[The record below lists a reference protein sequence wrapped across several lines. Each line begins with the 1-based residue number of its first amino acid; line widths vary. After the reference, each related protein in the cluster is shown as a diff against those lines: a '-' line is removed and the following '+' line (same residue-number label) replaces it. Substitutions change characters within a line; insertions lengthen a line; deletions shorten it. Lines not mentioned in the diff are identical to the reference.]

1 MFKNGGGF
9 MKIDSNEMKLQQMLQ
24 MQLMGQ
30 IMKSSFGDSSS
41 FQIVLDS
48 LLKAMENTDNSDL
61 NSILSFNSVT
71 NSGNKYY
78 GAGQKLED
86 AKTEINNI
94 KSEVRTG
101 NITIDSAVEKAS
113 RKYGIDKELLMA
125 VIKQESDFNP
135 NCVSSAGAKGL
146 MQLMPGTARE
156 VGVTN
161 PFDIEQ
167 NIDGG
172 TKYLKKMLDMHGN
185 VKELALAAYNAGPG
199 TLQWR
204 GVKSPSDI
212 NRLPSETRNYV
223 KNIMKNYGV

>member
-1 MFKNGGGF
+1 
-9 MKIDSNEMKLQQMLQ
+9 MKVNSSEMVLQQMLQ

-48 LLKAMENTDNSDL
+48 LLKAMENKDISASNNMLSLD
-61 NSILSFNSVT
+61 SIA

-78 GAGQKLED
+78 GAGQRLED
-86 AKTEINNI
+86 AKREINNI

-135 NCVSSAGAKGL
+135 NCVSNAGAKGL

-172 TKYLKKMLDMHGN
+172 TKYLKKMLDMNGN

-204 GVKSPSDI
+204 G
-212 NRLPSETRNYV
+212 
-223 KNIMKNYGV
+223 

>member
-1 MFKNGGGF
+1 
-9 MKIDSNEMKLQQMLQ
+9 MKVNSSEMVLQQMLQ

-48 LLKAMENTDNSDL
+48 LLKAMENKDISGSNNMLSLD
-61 NSILSFNSVT
+61 SIA

-78 GAGQKLED
+78 GAGQRLED
-86 AKTEINNI
+86 AKREINSI

-113 RKYGIDKELLMA
+113 RKYGIDKDLLMS

-135 NCVSSAGAKGL
+135 NCVSNAGAQGL
-146 MQLMPGTARE
+146 MQLMPGTASE
-156 VGVTN
+156 LGVTN

-172 TKYLKKMLDMHGN
+172 AKYLKKMLDMHGN

-204 GVKSPSDI
+204 GVKNISDI
-212 NRLPSETRNYV
+212 NKLPSETRNYV

>member
-1 MFKNGGGF
+1 
-9 MKIDSNEMKLQQMLQ
+9 MKVDSSKIKLQQMLQ

-61 NSILSFNSVT
+61 NNILSFNSAT
-71 NSGNKYY
+71 NSENKYY

-86 AKTEINNI
+86 AKREINSI
-94 KSEVRTG
+94 KSEIKTG
-101 NITIDSAVEKAS
+101 NGTIDSAVEKAS
-113 RKYGIDKELLMA
+113 KKYGVDKDLLMA

-135 NCVSSAGAKGL
+135 SCVSSAGAKGL
-146 MQLMPGTARE
+146 MQLMPGTASE
-156 VGVTN
+156 LGVTN

-172 TKYLKKMLDMHGN
+172 TKYLKKMLQMHGN

-204 GVKSPSDI
+204 GVKNVSDI
-212 NRLPSETRNYV
+212 NKLPSETRNYV
-223 KNIMKNYGV
+223 KNIMRNYGA

>member
-1 MFKNGGGF
+1 
-9 MKIDSNEMKLQQMLQ
+9 MKIDSSEMKLQQMLQ

-30 IMKSSFGDSSS
+30 IMKSSFGDSSN

-48 LLKAMENTDNSDL
+48 LLKAMENKDNSDL
-61 NSILSFNSVT
+61 NNILSFNSET

-78 GAGQKLED
+78 GVGQKLED
-86 AKTEINNI
+86 AKREINSI
-94 KSEVRTG
+94 KYEVKTG

-135 NCVSSAGAKGL
+135 NCVSSAGAQGL

-172 TKYLKKMLDMHGN
+172 AKYLKKMLDMHGN

-204 GVKSPSDI
+204 DVKNVSDI
-212 NRLPSETRNYV
+212 NKLPSETRNYV

>member
-1 MFKNGGGF
+1 
-9 MKIDSNEMKLQQMLQ
+9 MKIDSSEMKLQQMLQ

-48 LLKAMENTDNSDL
+48 LLKAMENKDNSDL
-61 NSILSFNSVT
+61 NNILPFNSAT

-86 AKTEINNI
+86 AKREINSI
-94 KSEVRTG
+94 KSEVKTG

-135 NCVSSAGAKGL
+135 NCVSSAGAQGL

-172 TKYLKKMLDMHGN
+172 AKYLKKMLDMHGN
-185 VKELALAAYNAGPG
+185 VKEIALAAYNAGPG

-204 GVKSPSDI
+204 GVKNVSDI
-212 NRLPSETRNYV
+212 NKLPNETRNYV

>member
-61 NSILSFNSVT
+61 NSILSFNSTT

-86 AKTEINNI
+86 AKREINNI

-135 NCVSSAGAKGL
+135 NCVSSAG
-146 MQLMPGTARE
+146 Q
-156 VGVTN
+156 
-161 PFDIEQ
+161 
-167 NIDGG
+167 
-172 TKYLKKMLDMHGN
+172 
-185 VKELALAAYNAGPG
+185 
-199 TLQWR
+199 R
-204 GVKSPSDI
+204 G
-212 NRLPSETRNYV
+212 
-223 KNIMKNYGV
+223 

>member
-1 MFKNGGGF
+1 
-9 MKIDSNEMKLQQMLQ
+9 MKVNSSEMVLQQMLQ

-48 LLKAMENTDNSDL
+48 LLKAMENKDISASN
-61 NSILSFNSVT
+61 NILSLDSIA

-78 GAGQKLED
+78 GAGQRLEN
-86 AKTEINNI
+86 AKREINNI

-113 RKYGIDKELLMA
+113 RKYGIDKDLLMS

-135 NCVSSAGAKGL
+135 NCVSNAGAQGL
-146 MQLMPGTARE
+146 MQLMPGTASE
-156 VGVTN
+156 LGVTN

-172 TKYLKKMLDMHGN
+172 AKYLKKMLDMHGN

-204 GVKSPSDI
+204 GVKNISDI
-212 NRLPSETRNYV
+212 NKLPSETRSYV

>member
-1 MFKNGGGF
+1 
-9 MKIDSNEMKLQQMLQ
+9 MKVDSGEMKLQQMLQ

-48 LLKAMENTDNSDL
+48 LLKAIENKDNSDL
-61 NSILSFNSVT
+61 NNILSFNSST

-78 GAGQKLED
+78 GVGQKLED
-86 AKTEINNI
+86 AKREINSI
-94 KSEVRTG
+94 KSEVKTG
-101 NITIDSAVEKAS
+101 NLTIDSAVEKAS
-113 RKYGIDKELLMA
+113 KKYGIDKGLLMA

-135 NCVSSAGAKGL
+135 NCTSNAGAQGL

-161 PFDIEQ
+161 LFDIEQ

-172 TKYLKKMLDMHGN
+172 AKYLKKMLDIHGN

-204 GVKSPSDI
+204 GVKNVCDI
-212 NRLPSETRNYV
+212 NKLPSETRNYV

>member
-1 MFKNGGGF
+1 
-9 MKIDSNEMKLQQMLQ
+9 MKVNSSEMVLQQMLQ

-48 LLKAMENTDNSDL
+48 LLKAMENKDISGSNNMLSLD
-61 NSILSFNSVT
+61 SIA

-78 GAGQKLED
+78 GAGQRLED
-86 AKTEINNI
+86 AKREINSI

-113 RKYGIDKELLMA
+113 RKYGIDKDLLMS

-135 NCVSSAGAKGL
+135 NCVSNAGAQGL
-146 MQLMPGTARE
+146 MQLMPGTASE
-156 VGVTN
+156 LGVTN

-172 TKYLKKMLDMHGN
+172 AKYLKKMLDMHGN
-185 VKELALAAYNAGPG
+185 VKELALAVYNAGPG

-204 GVKSPSDI
+204 GVKNISDI
-212 NRLPSETRNYV
+212 NKLPSETRNYV

>member
-1 MFKNGGGF
+1 
-9 MKIDSNEMKLQQMLQ
+9 MKIDSSEMKLQQMLQ

-30 IMKSSFGDSSS
+30 IMKSSFGDSSN

-48 LLKAMENTDNSDL
+48 LLKAMENKDNSDL
-61 NSILSFNSVT
+61 NNILSFNSET

-78 GAGQKLED
+78 GVGQKLED
-86 AKTEINNI
+86 AKREINSI
-94 KSEVRTG
+94 KSEVKTG

-135 NCVSSAGAKGL
+135 NCVSSAGAQGL

-172 TKYLKKMLDMHGN
+172 AKYLKKMLDMHGN

-204 GVKSPSDI
+204 DVKNVSDI
-212 NRLPSETRNYV
+212 NKLPSETRNYV

>member
-1 MFKNGGGF
+1 
-9 MKIDSNEMKLQQMLQ
+9 MKVNSSEMVLQQMLQ

-48 LLKAMENTDNSDL
+48 LLKAMENKDISGSSNMLSLD
-61 NSILSFNSVT
+61 SIE

-78 GAGQKLED
+78 GAGQRLED
-86 AKTEINNI
+86 AKREINSI

-113 RKYGIDKELLMA
+113 RKYGIDKDLLMS

-135 NCVSSAGAKGL
+135 NCVSNAGAQGL
-146 MQLMPGTARE
+146 MQLMPGTASE
-156 VGVTN
+156 LGVTN

-172 TKYLKKMLDMHGN
+172 AKYLKKMLDMHGN

-204 GVKSPSDI
+204 GVKNISDI
-212 NRLPSETRNYV
+212 NKLPSETRNYV

>member
-1 MFKNGGGF
+1 
-9 MKIDSNEMKLQQMLQ
+9 MKVNSSEMVLQQMLQ

-48 LLKAMENTDNSDL
+48 LLKAMENKDISGSNNMLSLD
-61 NSILSFNSVT
+61 SIE

-78 GAGQKLED
+78 GAGQRLED
-86 AKTEINNI
+86 AKREINSI

-113 RKYGIDKELLMA
+113 RKYGIDKDLLMS

-135 NCVSSAGAKGL
+135 NCVSNAGAQGL
-146 MQLMPGTARE
+146 MQLMPGTASE
-156 VGVTN
+156 LGVTN

-172 TKYLKKMLDMHGN
+172 AKYLKKMLDMHGN

-204 GVKSPSDI
+204 GVKNISDI
-212 NRLPSETRNYV
+212 NKLPSETRNYV

>member
-1 MFKNGGGF
+1 
-9 MKIDSNEMKLQQMLQ
+9 MKVNSSEMVLQQMLQ

-48 LLKAMENTDNSDL
+48 LLKAMENKDISGSNNMLSLD
-61 NSILSFNSVT
+61 SIE

-78 GAGQKLED
+78 GAGQRLED
-86 AKTEINNI
+86 AKREINSI

-113 RKYGIDKELLMA
+113 RKYGIDKDLLMS

-135 NCVSSAGAKGL
+135 NCVSNAGAQGL
-146 MQLMPGTARE
+146 MQLMPGTASE
-156 VGVTN
+156 LGVTN

-172 TKYLKKMLDMHGN
+172 AKYLKKMLDMHGN

-204 GVKSPSDI
+204 GVKK
-212 NRLPSETRNYV
+212 YF
-223 KNIMKNYGV
+223 

>member
-1 MFKNGGGF
+1 
-9 MKIDSNEMKLQQMLQ
+9 MKVNSGEMVLQQMLQ

-48 LLKAMENTDNSDL
+48 LLKAMENKENGSLNNIFSLDDL
-61 NSILSFNSVT
+61 T
-71 NSGNKYY
+71 NSNNKYY
-78 GAGQKLED
+78 GAGQKLEEV
-86 AKTEINNI
+86 KKEINSI
-94 KSEVRTG
+94 KSEVKTG
-101 NITIDSAVEKAS
+101 SITIDSAVEKAS
-113 RKYGIDKELLMA
+113 RKYGVDKELLMA

-135 NCVSSAGAKGL
+135 NSVSHAGAKGL
-146 MQLMPGTARE
+146 MQLMPGTAKE
-156 VGVTN
+156 LGVTN

-172 TKYLKKMLDMHGN
+172 TKYLKKMLHMHGN

-204 GVKSPSDI
+204 GVKSVSDI
-212 NRLPSETRNYV
+212 SKLPSETRNYV
-223 KNIMKNYGV
+223 KNIMKNYGA

>member
-1 MFKNGGGF
+1 
-9 MKIDSNEMKLQQMLQ
+9 MKVNSSEMVLQQMLQ

-48 LLKAMENTDNSDL
+48 LLKAMENKDISGSN
-61 NSILSFNSVT
+61 NMLSLDSMA

-78 GAGQKLED
+78 GAGQRLED
-86 AKTEINNI
+86 AKREINSI

-113 RKYGIDKELLMA
+113 RKYGIDKDLLMS

-135 NCVSSAGAKGL
+135 NCVSNAGAQGL
-146 MQLMPGTARE
+146 MQLMPGTASE
-156 VGVTN
+156 LGVTN

-172 TKYLKKMLDMHGN
+172 AKYLKKMLDMHGN

-204 GVKSPSDI
+204 GVKNISDI
-212 NRLPSETRNYV
+212 NKLPSETRNYV

>member
-1 MFKNGGGF
+1 
-9 MKIDSNEMKLQQMLQ
+9 MKVDSGEMKLQQMLQ

-48 LLKAMENTDNSDL
+48 LLKAMENKDNSDL
-61 NSILSFNSVT
+61 NNILSFNSST

-78 GAGQKLED
+78 GVGQKLED
-86 AKTEINNI
+86 AKREINSI
-94 KSEVRTG
+94 KSEVKTG
-101 NITIDSAVEKAS
+101 NLTIDSAVEKAS
-113 RKYGIDKELLMA
+113 KKYRIDKGLLMA

-135 NCVSSAGAKGL
+135 NCISNAGAQGL

-172 TKYLKKMLDMHGN
+172 AKYLKKMLDMHGN

-204 GVKSPSDI
+204 GVKNVSDI
-212 NRLPSETRNYV
+212 NKLPSETRNYV

>member
-1 MFKNGGGF
+1 

-61 NSILSFNSVT
+61 NSILSFNSAT

-86 AKTEINNI
+86 AKREINNI

-135 NCVSSAGAKGL
+135 NCVSVQG
-146 MQLMPGTARE
+146 Q
-156 VGVTN
+156 
-161 PFDIEQ
+161 
-167 NIDGG
+167 
-172 TKYLKKMLDMHGN
+172 
-185 VKELALAAYNAGPG
+185 
-199 TLQWR
+199 R
-204 GVKSPSDI
+204 G
-212 NRLPSETRNYV
+212 
-223 KNIMKNYGV
+223 

>member
-1 MFKNGGGF
+1 MENKDISG
-9 MKIDSNEMKLQQMLQ
+9 SNNML
-24 MQLMGQ
+24 
-30 IMKSSFGDSSS
+30 S
-41 FQIVLDS
+41 LDS
-48 LLKAMENTDNSDL
+48 IE
-61 NSILSFNSVT
+61 

-78 GAGQKLED
+78 GAGQRLED
-86 AKTEINNI
+86 AKREINSI

-113 RKYGIDKELLMA
+113 RKYGIDKDLLMS

-135 NCVSSAGAKGL
+135 NCVSNAGAQGL
-146 MQLMPGTARE
+146 MQLMPGTASE
-156 VGVTN
+156 LGVTN

-172 TKYLKKMLDMHGN
+172 AKYLKKMLDMHGN

-204 GVKSPSDI
+204 GVKNISDI
-212 NRLPSETRNYV
+212 NKLPSETRNYV

>member
-1 MFKNGGGF
+1 
-9 MKIDSNEMKLQQMLQ
+9 MKVNSSEMVLQQMLQ

-48 LLKAMENTDNSDL
+48 LLKAMENKDISASN
-61 NSILSFNSVT
+61 NILSLDSIA

-78 GAGQKLED
+78 GAGQRLEN
-86 AKTEINNI
+86 AKREINNI

-113 RKYGIDKELLMA
+113 RKYGIDKDLLMS

-135 NCVSSAGAKGL
+135 NCVSNAGAQGL
-146 MQLMPGTARE
+146 MQLMPGTASE
-156 VGVTN
+156 LGVTD

-172 TKYLKKMLDMHGN
+172 AKYLKKMLDMHGN

-204 GVKSPSDI
+204 GVKNISDI
-212 NRLPSETRNYV
+212 NKLPSETRSYV

>member
-1 MFKNGGGF
+1 
-9 MKIDSNEMKLQQMLQ
+9 MKVDSGEMKLQQMLQ

-48 LLKAMENTDNSDL
+48 LLKAMENKDNSDL
-61 NSILSFNSVT
+61 NNILSFNSST

-78 GAGQKLED
+78 GVGQKLEE
-86 AKTEINNI
+86 AKREINSI
-94 KSEVRTG
+94 KSEVKTG
-101 NITIDSAVEKAS
+101 NLTIDSAVEKAS
-113 RKYGIDKELLMA
+113 KKYGIDKGLLMA
-125 VIKQESDFNP
+125 VIKQESNFNP
-135 NCVSSAGAKGL
+135 NCISNAGAQGL

-161 PFDIEQ
+161 LFDIEQ

-172 TKYLKKMLDMHGN
+172 AKYLKKMLDIHGN

-204 GVKSPSDI
+204 GVKNVCDI
-212 NRLPSETRNYV
+212 NKLPSETRNYV

>member
-1 MFKNGGGF
+1 MFKIGGEF
-9 MKIDSNEMKLQQMLQ
+9 MKIDSSEMKLQQMLQ

-30 IMKSSFGDSSS
+30 IMKSSFGDSSN

-48 LLKAMENTDNSDL
+48 LLKAMENKDNSDL
-61 NSILSFNSVT
+61 NNILSFNSET

-78 GAGQKLED
+78 GVGQKLED
-86 AKTEINNI
+86 AKREINSI
-94 KSEVRTG
+94 KYEVKTG

-135 NCVSSAGAKGL
+135 NCVSSAGAQGL

-172 TKYLKKMLDMHGN
+172 AKYLKKMLDMHGN

-204 GVKSPSDI
+204 DVKNVSDI
-212 NRLPSETRNYV
+212 NKLPSETRNYV

>member
-1 MFKNGGGF
+1 
-9 MKIDSNEMKLQQMLQ
+9 MKVDSGEMKLQQMLQ

-48 LLKAMENTDNSDL
+48 LLKAMENKDNSDL
-61 NSILSFNSVT
+61 NNILSFNSST

-78 GAGQKLED
+78 GVGQKLED
-86 AKTEINNI
+86 AKREINSI
-94 KSEVRTG
+94 KSEVKTG
-101 NITIDSAVEKAS
+101 NLTIDSAVEKAS
-113 RKYGIDKELLMA
+113 KKYGIDKGLLMA

-135 NCVSSAGAKGL
+135 NCISNAGAQGL

-172 TKYLKKMLDMHGN
+172 AKYLKKMLDMHGN

-204 GVKSPSDI
+204 GVKNVSDI
-212 NRLPSETRNYV
+212 NKLPSETRNYV